1 MGGGESAVLPSI
13 STAQVPH
20 VPSPRQL
27 IRRALPLCGLT
38 RPLRRQAVRR
48 ISPSAAEKVMSG
60 FAEADRKVIVCS
72 FRQAAGSSEVDS
84 EEDASRDMKRTGR
97 ALELQPCLCR
107 PCRCI

>member
-48 ISPSAAEKVMSG
+48 ISPSVAEKEMSG
-60 FAEADRKVIVCS
+60 FAEAERKVTVCS
-72 FRQAAGSSEVDS
+72 FRQAAPYTPTRLAQYCHYDGACKP
-84 EEDASRDMKRTGR
+84 DA
-97 ALELQPCLCR
+97 
-107 PCRCI
+107 